1 MAQPGFQLGGETL
14 TPTARDYAARAAAYE
29 RCAEYLE
36 GCVGVSDHEAHANAW
51 LARQLR
57 AEGGVWRELS
67 KAQLLV
73 GHQLDSPC
81 PAVESTP
88 KVGKPLTDR
97 MLETLIELA
106 RGTSVESEEFFAW
119 PRWMFRPSIKVRT
132 SQGCPTRAML
142 KGLHERGLLEV
153 RKGKTWLIH
162 INDAGRQSLI
172 AHDLAKKTKK
182 ASRFKR
188 YSISYCITQ
197 LGSMRTAAQAV
208 TARTEKEAFAKLTKS
223 LKARNSHY
231 EYTDFKTEWVSA
243 NG

>member
-1 MAQPGFQLGGETL
+1 MTL
-14 TPTARDYAARAAAYE
+14 TARDCAARAAAYE
-29 RCAEYLE
+29 RCAEHLE
-36 GCVGVSDHEAHANAW
+36 GCVAVDDHEAHANAW

-57 AEGGVWRELS
+57 AEGNVWRELS
-67 KAQLLV
+67 KAQLMIR
-73 GHQLDSPC
+73 GHLDSAG

-97 MLETLIELA
+97 MLETLVELA
-106 RGTSVESEEFFAW
+106 RGTRVESEEFFAW
-119 PRWMFRPSIKVRT
+119 PRWTFQSSINMRT
-132 SQGCPTRAML
+132 SLGCPTRVML

-153 RKGKTWLIH
+153 RKGKTWLIQ
-162 INDAGRQSLI
+162 INDAGRQALI
-172 AHDLAKKTKK
+172 AHDLVKKSKK
-182 ASRFKR
+182 ASPFKR
-188 YSISYCITQ
+188 YSISYSITQ
-197 LGSMRTAAQAV
+197 LGSMRTAAQPV